1 MLLTSI
7 FLQFSSEVKNILF
20 TNYKNCASLILD
32 TGGTAMVHTFPIN
45 LNFFAP
51 IFAFLMASVMII
63 IRLRA
68 SKKPTNAKKIL
79 IPPLGM
85 STGFLMFLYPPMRIP
100 WSWALIA
107 FLAGALLFSY
117 PLIRTSKFE
126 IVDGQIYLKRSR
138 AFIFIL
144 IGLFVLR
151 MALHTYVEH
160 LISVEQTGSVFFI
173 LAFGMLLPW
182 RLAMFMQYKKLER
195 QLTLKKAKA

>member
-1 MLLTSI
+1 
-7 FLQFSSEVKNILF
+7 
-20 TNYKNCASLILD
+20 
-32 TGGTAMVHTFPIN
+32 
-45 LNFFAP
+45 
-51 IFAFLMASVMII
+51 MASVMII